1 MNHSAQRGLALVAV
15 LWVLVLLALVAAS
28 FSRTTRTE
36 INLARNLVEN
46 AQAEALAD
54 AGVHLAILALLDPDP
69 AKRPRADGTP
79 FQVMFGGAEITVSVQ
94 DEGGKIDL
102 NRAPD
107 ELLRGLF
114 VSLGVEAAEAD
125 ALVDAIADF
134 RDADDLLRLNG
145 AEDRDYEDAGLPWG
159 AKDAPFEAV
168 EELRQVIGMTAELY
182 RLVAPALTVYSRRRG
197 IDPDSAPRAVLLAL
211 PGAQTVEVSALLDTR
226 NQLSQDSGT
235 GPDTE
240 DDTTDSGAAAQ
251 PRRSFGD
258 GFEGSTE
265 LFRRVQEAQEDAE
278 DSGEDD
284 SGDTSAGSTGLMG
297 VGKYLSRSRRDIYT
311 LRAEARIPSGA
322 VFVREAV
329 VRLKRGGNPPFIFQT
344 WEQGERSE
352 SEAADGE

>member
-1 MNHSAQRGLALVAV
+1 MNHSAQRGLALVVV

-36 INLARNLVEN
+36 VNLARNLVEN

-79 FQVMFGGAEITVSVQ
+79 YRIAFGGAEITVSVQ

-114 VSLGVEAAEAD
+114 VSLGVEPAEAD

-134 RDADDLLRLNG
+134 RDPDDLRRLNG

-168 EELRQVIGMTAELY
+168 EELQQVLGVTVPLY
-182 RLVAPALTVYSRRRG
+182 QALRPALTVYNAKGG
-197 IDPDSAPRAVLLAL
+197 IDPAVAPREVLMAL
-211 PGAQTVEVSALLDTR
+211 PGMDEDQAEAQVAARAGGAE
-226 NQLSQDSGT
+226 
-235 GPDTE
+235 
-240 DDTTDSGAAAQ
+240 GAAPVLAAEGVAQ
-251 PRRSFGD
+251 
-258 GFEGSTE
+258 
-265 LFRRVQEAQEDAE
+265 
-278 DSGEDD
+278 
-284 SGDTSAGSTGLMG
+284 
-297 VGKYLSRSRRDIYT
+297 RSRGQFLT
-311 LRAEARIPSGA
+311 LRAEAHDPSGA
-322 VFVREAV
+322 IFVREAV
-329 VRLKRGGNPPFIFQT
+329 VEITRNRQQPYTFRMWRTGTRFDIPEAP
-344 WEQGERSE
+344 SE
-352 SEAADGE
+352 EN